1 MQWTKTIKPRGKI
14 QGSFR
19 AAVDASLTVHSGDGR
34 LIVIAFDGYLLSG
47 LVIKVNF
54 FLTFLF
60 HELVPGLT
68 LLDIVRS
75 YHRLLIGNRR
85 LRILGG
91 SGRCRR
97 FDRLC
102 GWSLDNSPGV
112 INIDHM
118 VAAIAS
124 YGDRI
129 DPVRILD
136 DSNNPGR
143 AWNVGFANHGCLNG
157 LG

>member
-1 MQWTKTIKPRGKI
+1 MEQKLLSPAERSKDP
-14 QGSFR
+14 SC
-19 AAVDASLTVHSGDGR
+19 AAVALTVHSEDGH
-34 LIVIAFDGYLLSG
+34 LIVIALDSYLLPG

-60 HELVPGLT
+60 HEFVPGLT
-68 LLDIVRS
+68 LLDIIRS

-91 SGRCRR
+91 GGRGRR
-97 FDRLC
+97 FDRSC
-102 GWSLDNSPGV
+102 GWSLDNSPRV

-118 VAAIAS
+118 VAAITS
-124 YGDRI
+124 HRDRI

-136 DSNNPGR
+136 DSDNPSR